1 MRWVTGQRVWG
12 SRMLGGW
19 MIKRFVD
26 PKAEFVYVPND
37 TDPATVKDGTPWHI
51 GSTAELSTH
60 DGHAAWYWISK
71 KYKLAEKDPVIAKM
85 EAMFP
90 LTRLAYVAMN
100 EENAVIDDALPP
112 GAPLEAAG
120 LATVLYGVTVATKD
134 PGEAKQARR
143 RWIETAASGPRRRPR
158 CVRSWRETRTD
169 AAAADRRPSPEFP
182 APP

>member
-134 PGEAKQARR
+134 PGEAMRL
-143 RWIETAASGPRRRPR
+143 SGIIFDATYEALRAQLGRPR
-158 CVRSWRETRTD
+158 QTIDHSKHAVGG
-169 AAAADRRPSPEFP
+169 
-182 APP
+182 